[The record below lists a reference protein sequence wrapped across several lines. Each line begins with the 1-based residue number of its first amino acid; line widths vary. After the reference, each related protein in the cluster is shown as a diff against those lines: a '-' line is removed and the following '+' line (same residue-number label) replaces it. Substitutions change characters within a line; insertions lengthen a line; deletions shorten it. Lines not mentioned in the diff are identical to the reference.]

1 MKNNSPDKR
10 AFKQS
15 SYTAELDP
23 SFLLPIFPLTPTHTT
38 KQIQISKYP
47 EPKLPILNSNPRK
60 MQSMFYFDGE
70 LIPEPEY
77 DPRQVLNWVNVYI
90 KARDSHSDDETLMR
104 TVAAYIRTS
113 TASISVHA
121 KHHEHP
127 LCVSIKVPGDYHS
140 NKASIFAAA
149 ELQADYYCQEIR
161 NGRVRINRALL
172 FRRQVSDRR

>member
-1 MKNNSPDKR
+1 MS
-10 AFKQS
+10 
-15 SYTAELDP
+15 
-23 SFLLPIFPLTPTHTT
+23 
-38 KQIQISKYP
+38 
-47 EPKLPILNSNPRK
+47 ILNSERK

-77 DPRQVLNWVNVYI
+77 DPRQVSNWVNVFL
-90 KARDSHSDDETLMR
+90 KARDSNSDDETLMR

-121 KHHEHP
+121 KHHDHP

-140 NKASIFAAA
+140 NKASILAAA

-161 NGRVRINRALL
+161 SGRVQINRALL
-172 FRRQVSDRR
+172 FRRSLMRNAWFMGLNA

>member
-1 MKNNSPDKR
+1 
-10 AFKQS
+10 
-15 SYTAELDP
+15 
-23 SFLLPIFPLTPTHTT
+23 
-38 KQIQISKYP
+38 
-47 EPKLPILNSNPRK
+47 

-77 DPRQVLNWVNVYI
+77 DPRQVSNWVNVYI

-140 NKASIFAAA
+140 NKASILAAA

-161 NGRVRINRALL
+161 NGRVRVNRALL

>member
-1 MKNNSPDKR
+1 MIIP
-10 AFKQS
+10 S
-15 SYTAELDP
+15 SNLE
-23 SFLLPIFPLTPTHTT
+23 
-38 KQIQISKYP
+38 
-47 EPKLPILNSNPRK
+47 K
-60 MQSMFYFDGE
+60 MQSMFYFDGK

-77 DPRQVLNWVNVYI
+77 DPRQVSNWVNVYI
-90 KARDSHSDDETLMR
+90 KPRDSKSDDETLMR

-121 KHHEHP
+121 KHHDHP

-140 NKASIFAAA
+140 SKASILAAA

-172 FRRQVSDRR
+172 FRRQMQDRR

>member
-1 MKNNSPDKR
+1 
-10 AFKQS
+10 
-15 SYTAELDP
+15 
-23 SFLLPIFPLTPTHTT
+23 
-38 KQIQISKYP
+38 
-47 EPKLPILNSNPRK
+47 LNSRSRETSFPFPISSSLPTPNIEDNKVSKPPSNMGIHNSNLSK

-77 DPRQVLNWVNVYI
+77 DPRQVSNWVNVFI
-90 KARDSHSDDETLMR
+90 NPRDSDSDDETLMR

-121 KHHEHP
+121 KHHDYP

-140 NKASIFAAA
+140 NKASILAAA

-172 FRRQVSDRR
+172 FRREA

>member
-1 MKNNSPDKR
+1 MG
-10 AFKQS
+10 
-15 SYTAELDP
+15 
-23 SFLLPIFPLTPTHTT
+23 ILTSTG
-38 KQIQISKYP
+38 
-47 EPKLPILNSNPRK
+47 K

-77 DPRQVLNWVNVYI
+77 DPRQVSNWVNVFI
-90 KARDSHSDDETLMR
+90 QARDSDSDDETLMR

-121 KHHEHP
+121 KHHDYP

-140 NKASIFAAA
+140 NKASILAAA

-172 FRRQVSDRR
+172 FRREVRHRDWV